1 MSRSG
6 QNDWMIK
13 VTPRFKRQKGDH
25 PGHYIRQW
33 RKFRG
38 YTQEQL
44 AERIGVTHGAV
55 SQLETGKVKYTQPM
69 LEAVAEALM
78 TEPAAI
84 LNVDPLSER
93 KMWSLWELAK
103 PGQKRQIE
111 AIVEAILKNGTDG

>member
-1 MSRSG
+1 MT
-6 QNDWMIK
+6 K